1 MEVNMPLFRIR
12 DKKVNKVDS
21 CEFSDELELEKFIE
35 DNLEVL
41 TGIRLL
47 ERQYPIPNGRIDT
60 LGIDEDS
67 IPVVIE
73 YKWKQD
79 PNAIIQG
86 LFYLDWIKQN
96 KRTIELVAKEEFGDK
111 IKVNWNMEPRL
122 IIIAKAFNDKELVA
136 INQVKPSIE
145 LKKYSYYGDLFI
157 IEDVNVVNTTQ
168 KRSIYTMKESK
179 QGRIIKE
186 YTINNLLEK
195 TNSKI
200 KSLFEKLR
208 EQILAISDEVWEK
221 VGSTYCDYRTT
232 STFTSVTLQKD
243 VLKVFVKMGDKKVND
258 PKKITRPIPK
268 EYYGR
273 LNTQFKIHSL
283 DEINYAMAL
292 IKQAYK
298 YVT

>member
-1 MEVNMPLFRIR
+1 MPLFRIT
-12 DKKVNKVDS
+12 DKNVDKVDS
-21 CEFSDELELEKFIE
+21 CEFSDELELEKFVE
-35 DNLEVL
+35 DNLEML

-47 ERQYPIPNGRIDT
+47 ERQYPIPNGRVDT
-60 LGIDEDS
+60 LGIDEDN

-96 KRTIELVAKEEFGDK
+96 KRTIELIVKEEFGDK
-111 IKVNWNMEPRL
+111 IKVNWNTEPRL

-136 INQVKPSIE
+136 INQMKPSIE
-145 LKKYSYYGDLFI
+145 LKKYSYYGGLFI

-168 KRSIYTMKESK
+168 KRSIYTMEKSQ

-186 YTINNLLEK
+186 YTIDSLLEK
-195 TNSKI
+195 INSKI
-200 KSLFEKLR
+200 KLLFVKLR

-221 VGSTYCDYRTT
+221 VGSTYCDYRTN
-232 STFTSVTLQKD
+232 STFTSVILQKD
-243 VLKVFVKMGDKKVND
+243 SLKIFIKMGDKKVDD

-268 EYYGR
+268 EYYGH

-283 DEINYAMAL
+283 DEMNYAVAL
-292 IKQAYK
+292 IKQAYE